1 MHNNRH
7 ESNQNGEKM
16 STRSI
21 VNLFKMYCRSCGLF
35 RVLRT
40 KNVSRLN
47 KHIPHI
53 SHSSISIACLPKVVN
68 FKSNI
73 VQVYCMN
80 TLMWNYTH
88 EKNPKLTENQLSMED
103 IMMYKLYKLSK
114 KQTIC
119 SLGIT
124 IFIYIFF

>member
-1 MHNNRH
+1 
-7 ESNQNGEKM
+7 M

-73 VQVYCMN
+73 VQVCCMN

-88 EKNPKLTENQLSMED
+88 EKKNQINRKSIEYGRYND
-103 IMMYKLYKLSK
+103 V
-114 KQTIC
+114 
-119 SLGIT
+119 
-124 IFIYIFF
+124 